1 MSQATYLGYSD
12 SVRFLKFVHRSFQW
26 PVFLLKNAYNLTPG
40 YAPIPCRNER
50 HDITFD
56 ISDLKSL
63 AYQFAQGKITQ
74 EHIHQREEEFMKK
87 FNSQQATRADTPT
100 DEPAPE
106 TETSTLEVTPSDR
119 LDKAIFDTVSIAK
132 ALYVIR
138 LGIGTVGLHTDRQA
152 EELEALR
159 QITEDYYNRAYQ
171 IVSDLQDIHEE
182 LFDDED
188 EESGLSD
195 ENLKALMGGLEGA

>member
-1 MSQATYLGYSD
+1 MSEPTYLSYSD
-12 SVRFLKFVHRSFQW
+12 SVRFLEFVHRTFRWS
-26 PVFLLKNAYNLTPG
+26 VFLLKNAYNLTPG
-40 YAPIPCRNER
+40 YAPIPCRHER
-50 HDITFD
+50 HDITFE

-87 FNSQQATRADTPT
+87 FNSQQATRADTSA
-100 DEPAPE
+100 DEPTPE
-106 TETSTLEVTPSDR
+106 TETATIEMTPSDR
-119 LDKAIFDTVSIAK
+119 LDKAIGDAVSIAK
-132 ALYVIR
+132 ALYVIH

-159 QITEDYYNRAYQ
+159 QITEDYYDRAYQ

-188 EESGLSD
+188 LESGLSD
-195 ENLKALMGGLEGA
+195 EDLEALIGELEGA

>member
-50 HDITFD
+50 HDITFE

-74 EHIHQREEEFMKK
+74 EHIHEREEEFMKK
-87 FNSQQATRADTPT
+87 FNSQQATQANTSAN
-100 DEPAPE
+100 ESAPE
-106 TETSTLEVTPSDR
+106 TETSTIEMTPSDR
-119 LDKAIFDTVSIAK
+119 LDKAIGDAVSIAK
-132 ALYVIR
+132 ALYVIS
-138 LGIGTVGLHTDRQA
+138 LGISTFRLHTDRQ
-152 EELEALR
+152 EEEIEALR
-159 QITEDYYNRAYQ
+159 HVTEDYYDRAYQ

-182 LFDDED
+182 LFDDD
-188 EESGLSD
+188 EEPNISD
-195 ENLKALMGGLEGA
+195 DELEALMGALEGA